1 MCSFVAKSWSFH
13 FHNGFTLANSLFGT
27 IKFNKN
33 PEKYYYF
40 GYDISF
46 ALRGT
51 FSLPNRWFGKNVKI
65 FGADMSL
72 SAYVGNKNKDI
83 LILGKGPIKK
93 FYIDFRSWRSH

>member
-46 ALRGT
+46 AL
-51 FSLPNRWFGKNVKI
+51 
-65 FGADMSL
+65 GADMSL